1 MRTADHPPLR
11 PGEFVPLIALLMSL
25 VALAIDAMLPALP
38 AIGRDLGA
46 ARPNDVQFVITAA
59 FLGLGLGQMIF
70 GPLSDRI
77 GRRPAINAGLALFAV
92 GCFMSFFAPDFETMI
107 AGRVLQGFGAA
118 GPRVVVM
125 ALVRDRYEG
134 NRMARILSFAMA
146 VFILVPAVAPALGQ
160 AVQWLGGW
168 RAIFAAFLAVAG
180 VAFAWF
186 GLRQPETLPPAHRRP
201 FSARAIGGGV
211 LEVLRIRTSLGY
223 TLASGFVFAAFVT
236 YLSCAQQVFQEAYTT
251 GALFPLY
258 FAVLAL
264 AIGAASFAN
273 GRLVMKYGMRRLV
286 RAATM
291 TMALVSAAACAA
303 AFPFDGLPPLWLF
316 LACLFAVFLCI
327 GLLFGNLVALAMEPL
342 GHIAGVGSAVVTS
355 LSTFISIPF
364 GAAVALSFDGT
375 IYPLIAA
382 FAVFGAASFAA
393 IGWAGRR

>member
-1 MRTADHPPLR
+1 MRGTPGRPPLR

-77 GRRPAINAGLALFAV
+77 GRRPAISAGLALFAA
-92 GCFMSFFAPDFETMI
+92 GCFMSLFAPDFETML

-125 ALVRDRYEG
+125 ALVRDQYEG

-186 GLRQPETLPPAHRRP
+186 ALRQPETLPPARRRP
-201 FSARAIGGGV
+201 FSPRAIGGGV
-211 LEVLRIRTSLGY
+211 LEVLRIR
-223 TLASGFVFAAFVT
+223 ASSAIRWPPV
-236 YLSCAQQVFQEAYTT
+236 SCSQRSS
-251 GALFPLY
+251 P
-258 FAVLAL
+258 
-264 AIGAASFAN
+264 I
-273 GRLVMKYGMRRLV
+273 
-286 RAATM
+286 
-291 TMALVSAAACAA
+291 
-303 AFPFDGLPPLWLF
+303 
-316 LACLFAVFLCI
+316 
-327 GLLFGNLVALAMEPL
+327 
-342 GHIAGVGSAVVTS
+342 
-355 LSTFISIPF
+355 
-364 GAAVALSFDGT
+364 
-375 IYPLIAA
+375 
-382 FAVFGAASFAA
+382 
-393 IGWAGRR
+393 